1 MPRIEL
7 SAVLSRAA
15 SKFLQSRSYTTDYA
29 RARFIGMEDDT
40 ILSDAKKRFIMGLHF
55 FLLRLIQEKELE
67 QTLVRYAL
75 KGQGRIWLSGSGSV
89 GSS

>member
-1 MPRIEL
+1 MPRVGL

-15 SKFLQSRSYTTDYA
+15 SKFLQSRSYTMDYT

-40 ILSDAKKRFIMGLHF
+40 MLNDAKRRFIMGLHF
-55 FLLRLIQEKELE
+55 FLLQLIQGKELE
-67 QTLVRYAL
+67 QTLVRYVL
-75 KGQGRIWLSGSGSV
+75 KGQDRIWLPGSGSV